1 MMLSFFSKHYPYI
14 FVIIKSQ
21 TIEINMKRITV
32 NRRETAYFSDL
43 ANQINDNQS
52 ALQKYIQVPFS
63 LDNFEQQIELKK
75 KSFSNAQREL
85 LYTVVSKQ
93 MSAYSNFEKVNHNVE
108 LLKEENTFTITAGH
122 QLNMFGGPLYVIY
135 KVMDA
140 IRLAEELTKKYPSQN
155 FVPVFWIAT
164 EDHDFEEINH
174 LHLFH
179 DTFSWESEQKGPVGR
194 FSLDGIEGFKNDIK
208 SKFDNNPE
216 FSEFL
221 DQFYKNL
228 NLSEATIEFMMNL
241 LGDYGII
248 ILDAD
253 DKSLKSSF
261 APIMKRELESHFS
274 EKEVGKTTAQLEEE
288 GFHGQAMAR
297 PVNLFYIKDQFRSR
311 IIPTENGD
319 FEIGEETISKV
330 ELLNDLENHPER
342 FSPNVILRPLYQE
355 FILPNLCY
363 LGGGGEMA
371 YWLQFKGMFDQTEVP
386 FPIIKVRNS
395 VQWFDKSTSKKIEKL
410 NLKYTDVFESIH
422 EVKKQFV
429 IDNAE
434 EELDFSQ
441 LDEKANTFIQE
452 LESSIIALDK
462 GLEGYAKSESTKIQK
477 QLEGVQQKLIR
488 HQKKKHEDAMK
499 QIDGIYSRLFPN
511 NGLQERYDNMIP
523 FLGKY
528 GPKEFVGMVYDLID
542 PEEEGLILAIEE

>member
-1 MMLSFFSKHYPYI
+1 MKKI
-14 FVIIKSQ
+14 
-21 TIEINMKRITV
+21 TI
-32 NRRETAYFSDL
+32 NRRETTYFSDL

-52 ALQKYIQVPFS
+52 ALQNYIQAPFS
-63 LDNFEQQIELKK
+63 LGNFEHQIKLKK
-75 KSFSNAQREL
+75 QNFSSTQREL
-85 LYTVVSKQ
+85 LYNVVSKQ
-93 MSAYSNFEKVNHNVE
+93 MAAYSNFEEVNSNVE
-108 LLKEENTFTITAGH
+108 LLKEENTFTVTAGH
-122 QLNMFGGPLYVIY
+122 QLNMYGGPLYVLY

-140 IRLAEELTKKYPSQN
+140 VRLAEKLSAKYPAQN

-164 EDHDFEEINH
+164 EDHDFNEINH

-194 FSLDGIEGFKNDIK
+194 FSLDGLEGFKNDIK

-221 DQFYKNL
+221 DQFYRNENL
-228 NLSEATIEFMMNL
+228 ADATIDFMMNL
-241 LGDYGII
+241 LGDYGVV

-261 APIMKRELESHFS
+261 APIMKRELEFHFS
-274 EKEVGKTTAQLEEE
+274 EKEVAKTTTQLEGD
-288 GFHGQAMAR
+288 GFHGQAMPR
-297 PVNLFYIKDQFRSR
+297 PVNLFYIKDQFRER
-311 IIPTENGD
+311 IIPADNGS
-319 FEIGEETISKV
+319 FEIGDEAISKEDLLS
-330 ELLNDLENHPER
+330 ELDNNPER

-395 VQWFDKSTSKKIEKL
+395 IQWVDKSTSKKIEKL
-410 NLKYTDVFESIH
+410 NLNYFDVFESIH

-429 IDNAE
+429 IDNTDV
-434 EELDFSQ
+434 ELDFSK
-441 LDEKANTFIQE
+441 LDEKVNSFIQE
-452 LESSIIALDK
+452 LESSIVKSDR
-462 GLEGYAKSESTKIQK
+462 GLVGYAKSESSKIQK
-477 QLEGVQQKLIR
+477 QVDGVQQKLIR
-488 HQKKKHEDAMK
+488 HHKKKNEDGMK

-523 FLGKY
+523 FLAKY

-542 PEEEGLILAIEE
+542 SEEEGLILAVE